1 MSFPKHMGPLTYH
14 PREPNELRR
23 LNLEQ
28 DKGGAMG
35 PWFAGIIAVIVV
47 VTLVYGYTRKIWAI
61 ASSPISSNSSTPTH
75 SDR

>member
-47 VTLVYGYTRKIWAI
+47 VTELSRALLNFAKRAL
-61 ASSPISSNSSTPTH
+61 P
-75 SDR
+75 